1 MFNARQFF
9 TKSKGLMCSHLKM
22 VKINKLLMKQ
32 FVDLHGAKDGKQN

>member
-9 TKSKGLMCSHLKM
+9 TKSKGLMWGHLKM
-22 VKINKLLMKQ
+22 VKINKLLRKQ